1 MRIYQAFIIAE
12 LKMFFRDRAALFW
25 TLAFP
30 TIMMVVF
37 GLFNFGSFD
46 PPEIGIVDKAENQA
60 SISLISALTG
70 SHGGQPLFDV
80 PDSDDEETL
89 KAEVLDGDITAVMV
103 IPEDFGQTNDTSIID
118 ITFDGREAQE
128 TEVARTILTQVLDDV
143 FKNVTRVP
151 PEYRVENWAAIS
163 MTEVAGR
170 GQGFKGFVVPGIVS
184 LSIMQSALFG
194 VVFTLVRLRNQ
205 GVLKR
210 LHATPI
216 SPKHF
221 LAGTLFTRLLLLIM
235 QTYVLLLVGIFVS
248 GVEVSPDHAMFWLE
262 VIPLIILGGIVF
274 ASLGL
279 AISGIAKT
287 ENTAAPLAN
296 IVSLP
301 MMFLSGVFIP
311 HSVIPDWVVAVAKWF
326 PLTFLADAMR
336 EMVNSGETLFIQGGS
351 LLGLAAW
358 SAICF
363 ALAVR
368 AFRWE

>member
-30 TIMMVVF
+30 TVMMVVF
-37 GLFNFGSFD
+37 GLFNFGGFE
-46 PPEIGIVDKAENQA
+46 PPEVGIVDNAKNDASKVLVSVLKGEFDGEPLYNVPESEDPEQLRAE
-60 SISLISALTG
+60 IL
-70 SHGGQPLFDV
+70 
-80 PDSDDEETL
+80 E
-89 KAEVLDGDITAVMV
+89 GDITAFMV
-103 IPEDFGQTNDTSIID
+103 IPEGFGESGAASIID
-118 ITFDGREAQE
+118 LTFDGRKAQE
-128 TEVARTILTQVLDDV
+128 AEAARAILGQVLDGV
-143 FKNVTRVP
+143 FKTVADVP
-151 PEYRVENWAAIS
+151 SEYRLENWATVS
-163 MTEVAGR
+163 LTEVAGR
-170 GQGFKGFVVPGIVS
+170 GQGYKGFVVPGIIS

-216 SPKHF
+216 NPRHF
-221 LAGTLFTRLLLLIM
+221 LAGALFTRMLLLIM

-248 GVEVSPDHAMFWLE
+248 GVEVAPGYAMFWLE

-279 AISGIAKT
+279 AVSGIAKT

-296 IVSLP
+296 IISLP

-311 HSVIPDWVVAVAKWF
+311 HSVIPDWVVAFAKWL

-336 EMVNSGETLFIQGGS
+336 EMVNSGETLFIQGAS
-351 LLGLAAW
+351 ILGLATWA
-358 SAICF
+358 AISF
-363 ALAVR
+363 VLAVR